1 MSSPLSPALSHP
13 FPSVPSLTLA
23 ELYGKDGLSAASAR
37 VKKLKDEFFE
47 HFSEHP
53 DYLFSA
59 PGRTE
64 IGGNHTDHQ
73 NGCVLCGSVD
83 LDMLCFVKA
92 NGTKEVRL
100 YSEQFPPV
108 ICDISKARPDES
120 EFGKSDALIKGVAA
134 ALREKGYEISGF
146 DGMMT
151 SRIPAGM
158 GLSSSAAFEILVGTV
173 FSALF
178 CGGEISPVDLAK
190 AGKYAEQTFFGKPCG
205 LMDQIGCGVGGCVF
219 VDFKK
224 EQSPKIENISI
235 DFSKLGLVPCVIN
248 TRSGHSDLTDDYA
261 AIRNE
266 MEQIASHFGKDKL
279 RFVESKDFYDRLP
292 LLRKEY
298 GDRAVLRAMH
308 FFDENE
314 RARAEFNAL
323 KNGDKDL
330 FLDLVNRSGR
340 SSESCLENIWSI
352 KDEKNQAA
360 QFTIALCRRLL
371 NGEGAVRI
379 HGGGFGG
386 TVQAF
391 VPIERFDGFKRA
403 VDEVLSPGS
412 CCRILIR
419 KVGSCILTD
428 AEQPIGSAV
437 INK

>member
-1 MSSPLSPALSHP
+1 MVSSLSSAC
-13 FPSVPSLTLA
+13 PSASMTPHLTLE
-23 ELYGKDGLSAASAR
+23 ELYGKDGFPDAAAR
-37 VKKLKDEFFE
+37 VKKLNDEFFE
-47 HFSEHP
+47 HFSEAP
-53 DYLFSA
+53 DHLFSA

-92 NGTKEVRL
+92 NGTSEVRL

-108 ICDISKARPDES
+108 ICDLSETEPIES

-134 ALREKGYEISGF
+134 ALREKGYAVSGF

-173 FSALF
+173 FSVLF
-178 CGGEISPVDLAK
+178 CGGDISPVDLAK

-224 EQSPKIENISI
+224 EQSPKIENITV
-235 DFSKLGLVPCVIN
+235 DFSRLGLVPCVIN

-266 MEQIASHFGKDKL
+266 MEQISSHFGKNNL
-279 RFVESKDFYDRLP
+279 RFVKSEDFYDRLP
-292 LLRKEY
+292 LLRKKY
-298 GDRAVLRAMH
+298 GDRAVLRTMH

-323 KNGDKDL
+323 KNGDKKL

-360 QFTIALCRRLL
+360 QFTLALCRMLL
-371 NGEGAVRI
+371 RGEGAVRI

-391 VPIERFDGFKRA
+391 VPIERFDEFKRA
-403 VDEVLSPGS
+403 VDKVLSVGS
-412 CCRILIR
+412 CCRIFIR
-419 KVGSCILTD
+419 KVGGCLLTD
-428 AEQPIGSAV
+428 AKQPIDSAV